1 MSNVSKNGS
10 REHPNGLAMDAKN
23 QPILR
28 PALDQSSEE
37 PRSSSRDEDRSA
49 HSSAF
54 PQQKRKIRPG
64 WKATIVRAE
73 SFAKLRAIQKSTTD
87 PAIDLSYL
95 TDACVQMALEQGSE
109 AIVQRVFDGFRSPR
123 KPL

>member
-1 MSNVSKNGS
+1 M
-10 REHPNGLAMDAKN
+10 N

-28 PALDQSSEE
+28 PALAVAEGPAATPAE
-37 PRSSSRDEDRSA
+37 G
-49 HSSAF
+49 SSAY
-54 PQQKRKIRPG
+54 PQKARKRRPG
-64 WKATIVRAE
+64 WKPTLVRAN
-73 SFAKLRAIQKSTTD
+73 SFKQLQAIQKSTTD

>member
-1 MSNVSKNGS
+1 M
-10 REHPNGLAMDAKN
+10 N

-28 PALDQSSEE
+28 PAPAIPEE
-37 PRSSSRDEDRSA
+37 SA
-49 HSSAF
+49 AAQAEGTSAY
-54 PQQKRKIRPG
+54 PQKARKRRPG
-64 WKATIVRAE
+64 WKPTLVRAD
-73 SFAKLRAIQKSTTD
+73 SFKQLQAIQKSTTD

-95 TDACVQMALEQGSE
+95 TDACVRMALEQGSE

>member
-1 MSNVSKNGS
+1 M
-10 REHPNGLAMDAKN
+10 N

-28 PALDQSSEE
+28 PALTVPEA
-37 PRSSSRDEDRSA
+37 SA
-49 HSSAF
+49 ATPAEATSAY
-54 PQQKRKIRPG
+54 PQRARRRRPG
-64 WKATIVRAE
+64 WKPTLVRTN
-73 SFAKLRAIQKSTTD
+73 SFKQLQAIQKSTTD

-95 TDACVQMALEQGSE
+95 TDACVQMALELGSE